1 MTTTLQAMAT
11 RPELWVCQLG
21 LVEYREAL
29 ELQTRLRA
37 ARIEGRI
44 PDTLLLL
51 EHPPVYTRGRRT
63 EVGELPFGADW
74 YAERGIDIADVD
86 RGGHVTY
93 HGPGMLTGYTIMR
106 VPQVHPF
113 VHTLESALMTALTE
127 QGTAVRRRESTAREN
142 LTGVWVED
150 RKIASI
156 GLHLSR
162 GHAMHGFAIN
172 VVNDL
177 EAVHVDQALRDGR
190 ADDVRGGGAR
200 GRVWRGS
207 AGLHAPADRA
217 RRGPGVRAAA
227 AARQQGAARSCRH
240 LRAGPRVDSVHAP
253 TGWRRTDPPCRSARP
268 GAAAGGR

>member
-1 MTTTLQAMAT
+1 MAM
-11 RPELWVCQLG
+11 RPELWVSRLG

-37 ARIEGRI
+37 ARADGRI

-63 EVGELPFGADW
+63 EPGELPLGAGW
-74 YAERGIDIADVD
+74 YAERGIDIVDVD

-106 VPQVHPF
+106 VPQVHDF
-113 VHTLESALMTALTE
+113 VHRLEDALVAALAA
-127 QGTAVRRRESTAREN
+127 QGVAARRRESTDREN

-162 GHAMHGFAIN
+162 GCAMHGFAIN
-172 VVNDL
+172 VANDL
-177 EAVHVDQALRDGR
+177 EPFQWIRPCGMDVQMTSVAAELGADCGADPLDCMRRRTAHAVAQAFGLRQRLVSR
-190 ADDVRGGGAR
+190 ARLE
-200 GRVWRGS
+200 S
-207 AGLHAPADRA
+207 IAPAA
-217 RRGPGVRAAA
+217 V
-227 AARQQGAARSCRH
+227 
-240 LRAGPRVDSVHAP
+240 AG
-253 TGWRRTDPPCRSARP
+253 
-268 GAAAGGR
+268 

>member
-1 MTTTLQAMAT
+1 MATTLQAMAT

-63 EVGELPFGADW
+63 EAGELPFGADW

-113 VHTLESALMTALTE
+113 VHTLEGALMAALTE
-127 QGTAVRRRESTAREN
+127 QGIAVRRRESTAREN

-162 GHAMHGFAIN
+162 GYAMHGFAIN

-177 EAVHVDQALRDGR
+177 DPFTWIKPCGMDVQMTSVAAELGAGCGDDPLDCMRRRTAHAVAEAYGLRQR
-190 ADDVRGGGAR
+190 LV
-200 GRVWRGS
+200 S
-207 AGLHAPADRA
+207 RA
-217 RRGPGVRAAA
+217 RLEALAA
-227 AARQQGAARSCRH
+227 S
-240 LRAGPRVDSVHAP
+240 AP
-253 TGWRRTDPPCRSARP
+253 TPA
-268 GAAAGGR
+268 